1 MEQHINREA
10 DIYEYIKEYSER
22 HGYCPSIREIGEVVG
37 LKSSASVHWYIK
49 RLEENGLI
57 KRNPTKPRA
66 LEICELENR
75 KKEMFDIPIIKGYEK
90 GKDLLSE
97 DNIERMFP
105 LPINYIKH
113 KNKLY
118 MFKVSG
124 KSMINAGI
132 NDNDLAIIEG
142 TKTANNGDIVL
153 VAIND
158 IVTIKTFFKENNKI
172 RLQFENDNKD
182 FMIVDDCTILGK
194 LVGVY
199 RSYK

>member
-10 DIYEYIKEYSER
+10 DIYKYIKEYSER
-22 HGYCPSIREIGEVVG
+22 RGYCPSIREIGEVVG

-49 RLEENGLI
+49 RLEQKGLI

-66 LEICELENR
+66 LEVCELESR
-75 KKEMFDIPIIKGYEK
+75 KKGMFDIPIIKGYEK

-97 DNIERMFP
+97 DNIEGVFP
-105 LPINYIKH
+105 LPVDYIK
-113 KNKLY
+113 NENALY

-132 NDNDLAIIEG
+132 NDNDLAIMEQ
-142 TKTANNGDIVL
+142 TKTANNGEIVL
-153 VAIND
+153 VAVND
-158 IVTIKTFFKENNKI
+158 IVTIKRFFKENNKI
-172 RLQFENDNKD
+172 RLQFENANKD
-182 FMIVDDCTILGK
+182 SMIVDNCTILGK